1 MKSRILIVFL
11 IILLILTTGCSAAKV
26 NAPPPDNGYN
36 RNGAAENATGNDTDI
51 EDSIRKVIKNGYL
64 DLATDDVAK
73 TYANI
78 LTFASNN
85 DGYEYSHQMTV
96 NDSYTKIKAVLK
108 IKPAKLEAI
117 MSYMGDI
124 AEVINS
130 STNSDDITDKYYDA
144 QTRILTKKKMLDN
157 YYNYLESAK
166 SIDET
171 LSLQKVIDQITE
183 DIEALEGKLN
193 LWDSLTDE
201 ATLTITISQKND
213 PQKPQ
218 KAVDWNAL
226 SWNDMGTL
234 ITNGFVTVMNVIVS
248 IVQWFV
254 IFLASVSP
262 VLIIAS
268 IIIVI
273 IKRKTIFK
281 KKKHGEKDDKK

>member
-1 MKSRILIVFL
+1 
-11 IILLILTTGCSAAKV
+11 
-26 NAPPPDNGYN
+26 
-36 RNGAAENATGNDTDI
+36 
-51 EDSIRKVIKNGYL
+51 
-64 DLATDDVAK
+64 
-73 TYANI
+73 
-78 LTFASNN
+78 
-85 DGYEYSHQMTV
+85 
-96 NDSYTKIKAVLK
+96 
-108 IKPAKLEAI
+108 
-117 MSYMGDI
+117 
-124 AEVINS
+124 
-130 STNSDDITDKYYDA
+130 
-144 QTRILTKKKMLDN
+144 MLDN